1 MIINNTIN
9 NTLLKGIFP
18 DDAKIA
24 MVLPLD
30 EGTFNENYISN
41 FPPVS
46 ILTTFSKIYEGVIK
60 KLIDIKIM
68 DKYYLLSLL
77 LIDKII
83 VPNMF

>member
-1 MIINNTIN
+1 
-9 NTLLKGIFP
+9 
-18 DDAKIA
+18 

-30 EGTFNENYISN
+30 EGTFNENHISN

>member
-1 MIINNTIN
+1 
-9 NTLLKGIFP
+9 
-18 DDAKIA
+18 

-30 EGTFNENYISN
+30 KGTFNENHISN

-46 ILTTFSKIYEGVIK
+46 ILTTFSKIYERVIK